1 MRRVP
6 IPLWSGCVHSLVENL
21 MSEFVPSEFN
31 EFWDDVRFEPDIE
44 SCQKLLEKLPEQ
56 FKPLFIAFLKDAA
69 IRSMDD

>member
-1 MRRVP
+1 
-6 IPLWSGCVHSLVENL
+6 
-21 MSEFVPSEFN
+21 MSDFVPSKFN

-44 SCQKLLEKLPEQ
+44 SCQKLLESLPEQ